1 MQGYCPDI
9 TLVGTT
15 SVSESIQAMD
25 CHINQAVEVGYDR
38 LFGPGG
44 AFGYALQGMLVIY
57 IALIGYGFMTG
68 RTRLTMAMMS
78 PRIITMVLVLT
89 FVSVWPAYRSV
100 FYNLFMG
107 GPDEIAAALLGQRGS
122 AVMDFAQQLDGLF
135 VKFADIAKVLD
146 PATAQQAVQHA
157 ATTTATTMQ
166 SGVTV
171 VTTAAAPPRPMSVTL
186 FWLSGLCLLVSTLG
200 VLILTRLVLYL
211 LLILGPIFILF
222 ALFPQT
228 RGLFN
233 GWLRTSLTFAMA
245 PLFTVLGGTAAML
258 LFVPLIDSIGAN
270 PQAAAQQVQ
279 PMVILFMGS
288 LIYAAF
294 LFVLIWVSASLVK
307 DWQATW
313 RERPASDRAPLTAT
327 LNAAA
332 QTATLNAVVA
342 QSTVADRFER
352 TGPLVAAVS
361 REAAGTAA
369 TGTGTAARSEV
380 LGLYDPQTR
389 AASGDRF
396 SRVQGLGQRFRPGAQ
411 SAPAIASALPAS
423 AAARP
428 QDKPA

>member
-9 TLVGTT
+9 SLVGD
-15 SVSESIQAMD
+15 VSISDSIQAMD
-25 CHINQAVEVGYDR
+25 CHINLAVATGYDR
-38 LFGPGG
+38 LFGQGG
-44 AFGYALQGMLVIY
+44 AFGYALQGLLVIY

-78 PRIITMVLVLT
+78 PRIMTMVLVLT
-89 FVSVWPAYRSV
+89 FVSVWPAYHAV
-100 FYNLFMG
+100 FYGLFMG
-107 GPDEIAAALLGQRGS
+107 GPDEVAAALLGQRGS

-135 VKFADIAKVLD
+135 VKFADIARVLD
-146 PATAQQAVQHA
+146 PATAQAAAQHTTVQSGITVANAAVQ
-157 ATTTATTMQ
+157 
-166 SGVTV
+166 
-171 VTTAAAPPRPMSVTL
+171 APRSMSVTL
-186 FWLSGLCLLVSTLG
+186 FWLSGLCLLISTLG

-211 LLILGPIFILF
+211 LLILGPVFILF

-233 GWLRTSLTFAMA
+233 GWLRTSLIFAMA

-270 PQAAAQQVQ
+270 PQAAAAQVQ

-294 LFVLIWVSASLVK
+294 LFVLMWVSANLVK

-313 RERPASDRAPLTAT
+313 REKPASELGLVSAT

-332 QTATLNAVVA
+332 QTATLNAVMA
-342 QSTVADRFER
+342 PSTVADRYER

-361 REAAGTAA
+361 RDAMGASGQPGA
-369 TGTGTAARSEV
+369 AARAEV
-380 LGLYDPQTR
+380 LGLYDPQAR
-389 AASGDRF
+389 GQSGDRF
-396 SRVQGLGQRFRPGAQ
+396 SRVQGLGQRFRPGAK
-411 SAPAIASALPAS
+411 PAIAPALSASTAK
-423 AAARP
+423 RP
-428 QDKPA
+428 QDTPA

>member
-9 TLVGTT
+9 SLVG
-15 SVSESIQAMD
+15 SVSVSDSIEAMD
-25 CHINQAVEVGYDR
+25 CHINMAVSTGYDR
-38 LFGPGG
+38 LFGQGG

-57 IALIGYGFMTG
+57 IALIGIGFMTG

-78 PRIITMVLVLT
+78 PRIMTMVLVLT
-89 FVSVWPAYRSV
+89 FVSVWPAYHAV
-100 FYNLFMG
+100 FYGLFMG
-107 GPDEIAAALLGQRGS
+107 GPDEVAAALLGQRGS

-135 VKFADIAKVLD
+135 VKFADIARVLD
-146 PATAQQAVQHA
+146 PATAQAA
-157 ATTTATTMQ
+157 ATHTTVQ
-166 SGVTV
+166 SGITV
-171 VTTAAAPPRPMSVTL
+171 VNTAAQAPRPMSVTL

-211 LLILGPIFILF
+211 LLILGPVFILF

-233 GWLRTSLTFAMA
+233 GWLRTSLIFAMA

-270 PQAAAQQVQ
+270 PQAAATEVQ

-294 LFVLIWVSASLVK
+294 LCVLMWVSASLVK

-313 RERPASDRAPLTAT
+313 REKPASELGLMTAT

-332 QTATLNAVVA
+332 QTATLNAVMA
-342 QSTVADRFER
+342 PSTVADRYER

-361 REAAGTAA
+361 RDAAGASGQPGA
-369 TGTGTAARSEV
+369 AARAEV
-380 LGLYDPQTR
+380 LGLYDPQAR
-389 AASGDRF
+389 GQGGDRF
-396 SRVQGLGQRFRPGAQ
+396 SRVQGLGQRFRPGVK
-411 SAPAIASALPAS
+411 PAIAPALAPSTAT
-423 AAARP
+423 RP
-428 QDKPA
+428 QDTPA